1 VWFLMNI
8 YQNVKKNRTYNH
20 ITCWFVVIGQDAGFS
35 GAPAKKYDIKTFGA
49 VGDGKTL
56 NTEKMHVRLWSWWS
70 SYG

>member
-1 VWFLMNI
+1 MF
-8 YQNVKKNRTYNH
+8 KK
-20 ITCWFVVIGQDAGFS
+20 IELIIILLAGLLLLVRMPVLA